1 MHGKLNFRYQ
11 YSLMRY
17 AMSRQSETL
26 SEEEVLT
33 VLRSVIDPEIGMNI
47 VDLGLVYGVEISD
60 HKLHVDLTMT
70 TPACPMGEM
79 ILDDV
84 REVLSSLEPADVEID
99 ISLVWDPPW
108 SPDRMSEY
116 ARKQLGWK

>member
-1 MHGKLNFRYQ
+1 
-11 YSLMRY
+11 
-17 AMSRQSETL
+17 MSRRSETL

-33 VLRSVIDPEIGMNI
+33 VLRSVIDPEIGINI